1 VSEETTTFPAEST
14 SPDVAPP
21 AQPFVAPLDS
31 GGGQKPATRQVAGV
45 RFYAVGKIY
54 HFDATDYPDL
64 GVGDLVI
71 VTTTRGRQVGQV
83 ASVGPQNGSVAQG
96 PLKPIERRATG
107 RDLAIRKHW
116 ENKELEALITAREL
130 NNEVGLPIKLIRA
143 EYSFD
148 GKQLTLLYSA
158 EERKDTKALRRRL
171 ARAFRAKIELRQIG
185 PRDVAKIL
193 GGYGACGG
201 PRCCSTFLTEFSPIS
216 IRMAKAQGIS
226 LNPTEITGMCGRL
239 RCCLVYEFEQYLEA
253 RKHLPKQ
260 GKRVGTPHG
269 EGRVV
274 SLLPLKEVAL
284 IDLGERTVEVHRED
298 IVPLEEWRALQEKAA
313 QPCDHGETCTCGAKK
328 PAPPPEPEP
337 KPRREPTQPGLRAEP
352 QAEGSAQALHRDRT
366 ARRGER
372 PSPPVHAETPRT
384 QPRPHRSD
392 DKPRPDKSDDK
403 PRSEPSRPKSEHKPR
418 SSRRRR
424 RR

>member
-1 VSEETTTFPAEST
+1 VSDTTTAVQPISETSSRESK
-14 SPDVAPP
+14 SQHIV
-21 AQPFVAPLDS
+21 
-31 GGGQKPATRQVAGV
+31 GV
-45 RFYAVGKIY
+45 RFHAVGKIY
-54 HFDATDYPDL
+54 HFDASDYPS
-64 GVGDLVI
+64 VQINDLVV

-83 ASVGPQNGSVAQG
+83 ASVGPQNGNEPQG
-96 PLKPIERRATG
+96 PLKPIERQATG
-107 RDLAIRKHW
+107 RDLAVRKHW

-130 NNEVGLPIKLIRA
+130 NLEVGLPIKLIKA

-193 GGYGACGG
+193 GGYGACGS

-274 SLLPLKEVAL
+274 SLLPLKETAL

-313 QPCDHGETCTCGAKK
+313 QPCDHGENCTCGAKK
-328 PAPPPEPEP
+328 PASPPEPEP
-337 KPRREPTQPGLRAEP
+337 KLRHEPTRL
-352 QAEGSAQALHRDRT
+352 GSSQALSQEQT
-366 ARRGER
+366 KGRGER
-372 PSPPVHAETPRT
+372 PSPPAQPEA
-384 QPRPHRSD
+384 PRPHRSD
-392 DKPRPDKSDDK
+392 DKPR
-403 PRSEPSRPKSEHKPR
+403 SEPSSPRDEHKPR